1 MTDPVFAALNRA
13 HADYMR
19 AAMQAWNDQITA
31 SRAPGA
37 NADACALE
45 AIGAAE
51 DLVRKAK
58 MAAELLRSELAK
70 TMQQDGVTGFQ
81 SENWKASLRERL
93 PEPMVTDEKALKSS
107 HPELWQ
113 PQPDKFQTT
122 EMKKLARKQ
131 DLPGVTMSNGGAPV
145 LVVSAR
151 KDV

>member
-1 MTDPVFAALNRA
+1 MDAVLATLNRA

-19 AAMQAWNDQITA
+19 EAMQAWNSQITA
-31 SRAPGA
+31 SRADGA
-37 NADACALE
+37 NTDACALE

-51 DLVRKAK
+51 DMVRKAK

-81 SENWKASLRERL
+81 SDNWKASLRERL
-93 PEPMVTDEKALKSS
+93 PEPMVTDEKALQTA
-107 HPELWQ
+107 HPELWK

-151 KDV
+151 KDG